1 MAMKKHPQRRQS
13 GKNHHS
19 QHQQRAGEHHPQRV
33 AEIRGIHDHK
43 TGSAGPEAGHG
54 KRLYRQSGDQP
65 RHAVELG
72 GKRGL
77 SEVKHSHA
85 MARRH
90 FGRDKRM
97 RGKRELL
104 VEGRCTGKKR
114 DQHREREGA
123 GKYGKLWSQVTYQ
136 VGSRSALMDSIG
148 RFILG
153 GPEFRL
159 MAQAPGIAK
168 PAGPIGTQVR

>member
-1 MAMKKHPQRRQS
+1 MRQEGRRFGGACVAYSNGRVEAKEPVDECLRSRDRAEVCRPQ
-13 GKNHHS
+13 
-19 QHQQRAGEHHPQRV
+19 
-33 AEIRGIHDHK
+33 
-43 TGSAGPEAGHG
+43 
-54 KRLYRQSGDQP
+54 
-65 RHAVELG
+65 
-72 GKRGL
+72 
-77 SEVKHSHA
+77 
-85 MARRH
+85 
-90 FGRDKRM
+90 RM

-114 DQHREREGA
+114 NQHREREGA